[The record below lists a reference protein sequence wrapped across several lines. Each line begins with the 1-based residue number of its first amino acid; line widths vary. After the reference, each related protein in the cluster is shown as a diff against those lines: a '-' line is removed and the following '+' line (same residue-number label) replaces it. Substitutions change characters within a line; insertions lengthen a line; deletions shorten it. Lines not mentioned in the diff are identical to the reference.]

1 MSVLKFSF
9 SMSSELSEGSAVS
22 VMFDEE
28 MSCAGQYADPHL
40 AISASL
46 RSVYTSVL
54 PEERTGYRDL

>member
-1 MSVLKFSF
+1 
-9 SMSSELSEGSAVS
+9 MSSALSEGSAVS

-40 AISASL
+40 AMSASL